1 MLKLEHEIENTFVGA
16 QRAFVTNHLCKKAV
30 AAGAN
35 EFNWRLETKLHER
48 STSVSLIC

>member
-1 MLKLEHEIENTFVGA
+1 MLKLEPEIEDTFVEA
-16 QRAFVTNHLCKKAV
+16 QRAFVINHLCKKAV

-35 EFNWRLETKLHER
+35 ESNWRLKTKLHER